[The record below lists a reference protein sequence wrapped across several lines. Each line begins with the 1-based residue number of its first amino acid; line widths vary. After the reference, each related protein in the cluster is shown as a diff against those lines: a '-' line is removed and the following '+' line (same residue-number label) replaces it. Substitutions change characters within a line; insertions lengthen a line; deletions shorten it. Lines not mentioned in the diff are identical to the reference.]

1 MKIELKSIEL
11 RNFKGII
18 KEKIKFSKDTKIY
31 LENEGGKTTIFDSF
45 MWLLF
50 GKDSL
55 GQADFEIKTI
65 CTERN
70 QKHFPDYEVGNP
82 IHNLEHSVEAVLLVD
97 GAESRFKKV
106 YKEKWT
112 KRRGAAKKEFT
123 GHETDHFIDEVPLP
137 KKNYTKMISEL
148 IDENVFR
155 MLTDV
160 REFNSIHWEKRRE
173 ILLKIA
179 GDFDESEIEGF
190 ELVAEI
196 LGARK
201 IEELKKIVAGKQKAI
216 NKELNSIPIKIE
228 EANGFI
234 IEVEESDIDFI
245 NSRVRDFESKK
256 GYLDNEITVLKS
268 DSGMIEKRKQIAKI
282 ENEILEKK
290 NDFERVRLEERESF
304 HLKLSDLREEE
315 SIYQT
320 EIKNFVDNMEIG
332 SNELKANEKRLEH
345 IRELWRKIANQ
356 NVEIDIEK
364 TCPTCSQDLPGWR
377 IEEAEENLKLKKAE
391 ELEKFAEKGREI
403 KKNIDFIK
411 SGIPEDDSMKRES
424 ESKLVEVSK
433 VIAGVVKELA
443 ENGARIVDVKE
454 LEYAKA
460 ALWETLDNDQGADTL
475 KLDGELKTVVE
486 SIQADKKIIL
496 DIEKNEEYRER
507 ISQLENDEK
516 NLSLEYAKN
525 EKDLDLI
532 DKFVVS
538 KVVFIEDII
547 NERFKIA
554 RFGMFHQQ
562 INEGVKET
570 CETLKDGVPYRSVN
584 NAGRIQVGVDIINTL
599 QEFYEFSAPIWIDN
613 RESVTDLP
621 AVDAQI
627 ISLYVSENDK
637 KMRVE
642 NGN

>member
-1 MKIELKSIEL
+1 VKIELKSIEL

-70 QKHFPDYEVGNP
+70 QKHFPDYEVGAE

-106 YKEKWT
+106 FKEKWT

-173 ILLKIA
+173 ILLKLA
-179 GDFDESEIEGF
+179 GDFDESEIDGF
-190 ELVAEI
+190 KSVKHI
-196 LGARK
+196 LGNRK

-216 NKELNSIPIKIE
+216 NKELTSIPIKIE
-228 EANGFI
+228 ENNRFI
-234 IEVEESDIDFI
+234 IEGVGGDVELV
-245 NSRVRDFESKK
+245 NSRISASESQK
-256 GYLDNEITVLKS
+256 GHIENEIAVLKS
-268 DSGMIEKRKQIAKI
+268 DPGMIEKRKKIAKI

-290 NDFERVRLEERESF
+290 NDFQKVRLEEREAL
-304 HLKLSDLREEE
+304 HLKFSDLREEE
-315 SIYQT
+315 SIYKL
-320 EIKNFVDNMEIG
+320 EIKNFLDNESHI
-332 SNELKANEKRLEH
+332 STELKANEKRLEH
-345 IRELWRKIANQ
+345 VRELWRKVANQ
-356 NVEIDIEK
+356 NVDIEK

-377 IEEAEENLKLKKAE
+377 VQEAEENLKLKKAE
-391 ELEKFAEKGREI
+391 ELEEFAEKGRKIKEEI
-403 KKNIDFIK
+403 ERLKGD
-411 SGIPEDDSMKRES
+411 IPEDDSMKKKS
-424 ESKLVEVSK
+424 ESNLAEVSK
-433 VIAGVVKELA
+433 LIAGFVKELA
-443 ENGARIVDVKE
+443 ENAARDVDVKE

-460 ALWETLDNDQGADTL
+460 TLWETLDNDQGADTS
-475 KLDGELKTVVE
+475 KFDEELKTVVE

-570 CETLKDGVPYRSVN
+570 CETLKDGVPYRSIN
-584 NAGRIQVGVDIINTL
+584 NAGRIQVGVDIIDTL
-599 QEFYEFSAPIWIDN
+599 QDFYEFAAPIWIDN
-613 RESVTDLP
+613 RESVSDLP
-621 AVDAQI
+621 AVDTQI